1 GKRSRPC
8 TLRASKPARERAHCI
23 QRKFQRVGG
32 GAMTGRYAEI
42 YARSLRDPEGFWG
55 ELAQNIT
62 WTRKWDRVLDDSR
75 PPFYRWF
82 PGGEL
87 NTCFN
92 TLDRHLDS
100 RGDQAALIYDSAVT
114 GTVTSLTYRE
124 LRDQVARF
132 AGALA
137 GLG

>member
-1 GKRSRPC
+1 SCPQSAISTPDGARHGRSGLSQIPLLGSLWDAARYSSTEGLGKRSRPC

-92 TLDRHLDS
+92 T
-100 RGDQAALIYDSAVT
+100 
-114 GTVTSLTYRE
+114 
-124 LRDQVARF
+124 
-132 AGALA
+132 
-137 GLG
+137 